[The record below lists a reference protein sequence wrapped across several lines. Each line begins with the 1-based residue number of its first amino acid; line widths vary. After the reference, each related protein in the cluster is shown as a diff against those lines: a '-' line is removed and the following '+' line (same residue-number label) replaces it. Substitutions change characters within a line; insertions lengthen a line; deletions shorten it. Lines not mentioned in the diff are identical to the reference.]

1 MPVQSCRPSVR
12 PVEMEGPW
20 RVELLGL
27 VTPTHPLMGAPAWLG
42 FSSHLIPPACWAVLA
57 PGLHRDTHQQQTNL
71 ESPLALV
78 LGWAGLW
85 GGQVCSGCGVSQ
97 SHPHTLSVC
106 PARSLASAPLPTHF
120 QLRLKA
126 AGHWF
131 SVGTASGRVFPPQSQ
146 SKGKSAEVFIDHQE
160 TIRPWDGSFAHP
172 LEVMSF
178 ISVSVIN
185 SDVTFLYDH
194 FLLRFGNKSREKGAF
209 NFQVINTAEAEEK
222 Y

>member
-1 MPVQSCRPSVR
+1 
-12 PVEMEGPW
+12 MEGPW

-42 FSSHLIPPACWAVLA
+42 FSSHLIAPAGWAVLA
-57 PGLHRDTHQQQTNL
+57 PGLRKDTHQQTNL
-71 ESPLALV
+71 ASPLALV
-78 LGWAGLW
+78 LSWAGLQ
-85 GGQVCSGCGVSQ
+85 GGQVRSGCGVAQ

-106 PARSLASAPLPTHF
+106 PAGSLASAPLPTHF
-120 QLRLKA
+120 QLHWEA

-146 SKGKSAEVFIDHQE
+146 SKGKSTEVFVDHQE
-160 TIRPWDGSFAHP
+160 TIRSWEGSFAHP

-178 ISVSVIN
+178 TSVSVIN
-185 SDVTFLYDH
+185 SDMTFLYDH

-209 NFQVINTAEAEEK
+209 NFQVINTAEAEEN
-222 Y
+222 